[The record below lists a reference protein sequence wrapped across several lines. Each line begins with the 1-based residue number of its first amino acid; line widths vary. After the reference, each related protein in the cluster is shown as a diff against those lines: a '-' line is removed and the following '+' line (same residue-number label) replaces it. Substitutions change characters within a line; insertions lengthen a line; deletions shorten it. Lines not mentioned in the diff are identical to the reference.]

1 MIPLSTLVEKTAGL
15 VKNGQR
21 AKKRSAIK
29 WKRLQADLEALYPA
43 QQNLVIRLI
52 AQMKATNK
60 EDLRAEKQARKNG
73 S

>member
-1 MIPLSTLVEKTAGL
+1 MILFATLIEKTAGI

-21 AKKRSAIK
+21 AKKRSTLK

-43 QQNLVIRLI
+43 QQNLIIRLI

-60 EDLRAEKQARKNG
+60 EDLRDEKQARKNG